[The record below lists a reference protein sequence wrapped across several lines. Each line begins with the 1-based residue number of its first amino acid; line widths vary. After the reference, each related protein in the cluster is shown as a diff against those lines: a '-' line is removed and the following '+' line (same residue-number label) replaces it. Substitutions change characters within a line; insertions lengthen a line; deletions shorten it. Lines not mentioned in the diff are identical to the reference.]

1 MMNMNMQKKSMPDM
15 PCRND
20 MSENMNRNELDNWLS
35 MLKFCSIDM
44 MLYLDTHPDDREALE
59 YFNQCTEL
67 YQSARKTYEKRY
79 GQLSAF
85 TGGPLDCWDWNAAP
99 MPWEGGR

>member
-1 MMNMNMQKKSMPDM
+1 MMNMQKNQMPDM
-15 PCRND
+15 MCGRGD
-20 MSENMNRNELDNWLS
+20 MSESMNRKELNDWLS

-44 MLYLDTHPDDREALE
+44 LLYLDTHPDDREALE

-67 YQSARKTYEKRY
+67 YQSAKRTYEKRF
-79 GQLSAF
+79 GQINAF
-85 TGGPLDCWDWNAAP
+85 SGGPLESWDWNAAP